1 MKGILTTDKD
11 RTTTRNFRI
20 PLGLDDKILELN
32 KELGHYTM
40 TETWIYLVKIGM
52 EQEDNLKKLEDVAMK
67 PEIQGELKEKC
78 EGLTDVD
85 AVAYTLTTI
94 SDKHLDFLKKMI
106 AIEEERRERERRR
119 EKEREDRANFELRK
133 KMKASFCN
141 CPTCSSM

>member
-20 PLGLDDKILELN
+20 PLSLDDKILELN

-52 EQEDNLKKLEDVAMK
+52 EKEDNLKKLEDVAMK
-67 PEIQGELKEKC
+67 PEVQGELKEKC

-106 AIEEERRERERRR
+106 AIEEERRERERER
-119 EKEREDRANFELRK
+119 EKKRQDRINRELHQQMRA
-133 KMKASFCN
+133 AGVGCW
-141 CPTCSSM
+141 

>member
-1 MKGILTTDKD
+1 MKGVFATDKD

-40 TETWIYLVKIGM
+40 TETWIYLVKIGI
-52 EQEDNLKKLEDVAMK
+52 EQEDNLKKLEDDAMK

-85 AVAYTLTTI
+85 AVAHTLTTV

-133 KMKASFCN
+133 KMRACGFRV
-141 CPTCSSM
+141 

>member
-20 PLGLDDKILELN
+20 PLSLDDKILELN

-52 EQEDNLKKLEDVAMK
+52 EKEDNLKKLEDVAMK

-94 SDKHLDFLKKMI
+94 SDRHLDFLKKMI
-106 AIEEERRERERRR
+106 AIEEERRERERER
-119 EKEREDRANFELRK
+119 EKKRQDRINLELHQQMR
-133 KMKASFCN
+133 AAGVGCW
-141 CPTCSSM
+141 

>member
-1 MKGILTTDKD
+1 MKGVFATDKD

-20 PLGLDDKILELN
+20 PLSLDDKILELN
-32 KELGHYTM
+32 KELGHYSM

-52 EQEDNLKKLEDVAMK
+52 EKEDNLKKLEDVAMK
-67 PEIQGELKEKC
+67 PEVQGELKEKC
-78 EGLTDVD
+78 KGLTDVD

-106 AIEEERRERERRR
+106 AIEEERRERQRKR

-133 KMKASFCN
+133 KMRASGVGCW
-141 CPTCSSM
+141 